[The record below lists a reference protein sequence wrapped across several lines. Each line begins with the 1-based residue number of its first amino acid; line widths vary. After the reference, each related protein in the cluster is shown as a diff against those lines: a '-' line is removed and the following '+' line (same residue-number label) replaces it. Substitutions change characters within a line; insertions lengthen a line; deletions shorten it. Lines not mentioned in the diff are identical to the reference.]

1 MGRGGRRL
9 LFLSPCHSLRPLSL
23 PTQKSRG
30 ALARGPVPQAR
41 PLLGR
46 LQPAS
51 AQHAGGHCPVLPA
64 VSSSTFQAQ
73 VLSAERPRHPS
84 WGLLLLPWLQ
94 PPDLSRSFSCV
105 PSLPSKPPRPLP
117 PLLALLRVPGQQG
130 AAPSQFCASPESP
143 GTVGMIHDGGVGCP
157 RDRTPQTRHGEDGQP
172 CGGRTGWPLSFLAFG
187 PHSSEEKSAGR
198 PWRVGLVSALTGGRW
213 SCRLQGTSPS
223 GDGGGGLRYGWQGC
237 PSSFPTPAGRELAGV
252 LVLSPGGPVGGA
264 AKSVTC
270 PRPSQ
275 TRVLCAE
282 PQLCK
287 GAGQPCLPPP

>member
-187 PHSSEEKSAGR
+187 PNSSEEKSAGQ
-198 PWRVGLVSALTGGRW
+198 PWWVGLVSALTLEDDGAAG
-213 SCRLQGTSPS
+213 CRGPALLEVGV
-223 GDGGGGLRYGWQGC
+223 GGLD
-237 PSSFPTPAGRELAGV
+237 AG
-252 LVLSPGGPVGGA
+252 GGA
-264 AKSVTC
+264 APPAFPHPLGVNWLGSWC
-270 PRPSQ
+270 CRLGGPWEGLPS
-275 TRVLCAE
+275 L
-282 PQLCK
+282 
-287 GAGQPCLPPP
+287 